1 MLERPKPSPCALNE
15 ARWTPLTTR
24 RLPGVPQRLQAWLA
38 DHGSLTRAITTACS
52 GDFAVDLVSQCH
64 AAALPSESALLGV
77 GPPQAMLVR
86 EVRLR
91 CDRVTWVYARTL
103 IPLRRLRGAARG
115 LTKLGRRPLGE
126 VLFSDPT
133 TRRLKIEVA
142 RIQPRHRLY
151 GAATAH
157 LDIAPAAIWGRRTL
171 FDYGGCPI
179 LINELFLPA
188 TPAMDRR

>member
-1 MLERPKPSPCALNE
+1 MLERPKPSLCALNE

-24 RLPGVPQRLQAWLA
+24 RLPGVPPRLQAWLA
-38 DHGSLTRAITTACS
+38 DQGSLTRSITAACR
-52 GDFAVDLVSQCH
+52 GGFAVDLVSQGH
-64 AAALPSESALLGV
+64 AAALPSESALLGA

-91 CDRVTWVYARTL
+91 CDRTTWVYARTL
-103 IPLRRLRGAARG
+103 IPLRSLRGAARG

-133 TRRLKIEVA
+133 TRRRKIEVA

-151 GAATAH
+151 DAATAH
-157 LDIAPAAIWGRRTL
+157 LDPAPKTLWGRRTL

-179 LINELFLPA
+179 LINELFLPVI
-188 TPAMDRR
+188 PAMDRR